1 MPSNRYLLDTNVII
15 YSFKA
20 GLELPEAVYY
30 TSEITKNEI
39 LSFKKIA
46 DEEKRHIEEMLSQI
60 DIVPVNDTV
69 KSNALKIQKKYK
81 LSLADS
87 TICALA
93 YSKKLTLITNDH
105 LLHQVKEIKS
115 ESFYFVD
122 S

>member
-1 MPSNRYLLDTNVII
+1 MQSNRYLLDTNVLI
-15 YSFKA
+15 YSLKA

-39 LSFKKIA
+39 LSYKKIGE
-46 DEEKRHIEEMLSQI
+46 DEKKYIENVLNQI

-81 LSLADS
+81 LTLADS

>member
-1 MPSNRYLLDTNVII
+1 MLDTNVII
-15 YSFKA
+15 YSLKA
-20 GLELPEAVYY
+20 GLELPEAIYY
-30 TSEITKNEI
+30 TSEITKKEI
-39 LSFKKIA
+39 LSFKKIGTQERA
-46 DEEKRHIEEMLSQI
+46 YIEDILNQI

-81 LSLADS
+81 LSLPDS
-87 TICALA
+87 IICALT

-122 S
+122 N